1 MANGIDNLIP
11 NSERSP
17 EEVRE
22 NGRKGGIASGIVRRR
37 KKDLREA
44 CLAILETEITTKS
57 GDKMTGSE
65 AMVAKLFQQAMKGNI
80 KAFIALRDTAGQKP
94 VDKVVV
100 ADVDQSV
107 INEVEN
113 MVAGATAADATAAD
127 DNIDTVT
134 DDASSSARDDAPAF
148 PPPAQVAGIVA
159 SEQTATKTNKKR
171 ATKKKVTTDVSTDDS
186 PFFDFGDDAT

>member
-1 MANGIDNLIP
+1 MANGMDNLIP

-22 NGRKGGIASGIVRRR
+22 NGRKGGIASGVARRR

-44 CLAILETEITTKS
+44 CIAILETEITTKS

-94 VDKVVV
+94 VEKLVVS
-100 ADVDQSV
+100 DVDPSV

-113 MVAGATAADATAAD
+113 MVAGATAADTTAAD
-127 DNIDTVT
+127 ESIDDVSP
-134 DDASSSARDDAPAF
+134 DASAPARDDAPF
-148 PPPAQVAGIVA
+148 PPPAPVAGIGA
-159 SEQTATKTNKKR
+159 DSKPATKTTRKR
-171 ATKKKVTTDVSTDDS
+171 STKKKTTTETNDS
-186 PFFDFGDDAT
+186 PFFDLESDDS